1 MLIDAGGYSIDI
13 TIYKIIDD
21 NGSIKQL
28 LETKQFNLGVLDI
41 SNRIIKILKEMFG
54 EKILNKIK
62 NDYPGEWIKILNEI
76 N

>member
-41 SNRIIKILKEMFG
+41 SNKIIKILKEMFG